1 MNWYLSYNNI
11 QVNCLLGNTNAGA
24 SFGSA
29 DEQFRKKV
37 YYMERDGA
45 VKIPEKFDK
54 MNYAEISAECA
65 RLSKKKVDSK
75 SIVKKI
81 KSHAKPN
88 LQQDK
93 LNVVA
98 LAVATKNEVPKAL

>member
-1 MNWYLSYNNI
+1 
-11 QVNCLLGNTNAGA
+11 
-24 SFGSA
+24 
-29 DEQFRKKV
+29 
-37 YYMERDGA
+37 MERDGA

-88 LQQDK
+88 SQ
-93 LNVVA
+93 
-98 LAVATKNEVPKAL
+98 

>member
-1 MNWYLSYNNI
+1 MGTAL
-11 QVNCLLGNTNAGA
+11 
-24 SFGSA
+24 
-29 DEQFRKKV
+29 
-37 YYMERDGA
+37 
-45 VKIPEKFDK
+45 
-54 MNYAEISAECA
+54 NYAEISAECA